1 MVDVIKGEKVNIS
14 IRQAVAESIH
24 QFVYSRFFP
33 TSAAL
38 GYRKTEGCCQPHPSC
53 LTMTKTQK
61 NAKTNTKQ
69 IEMRKTNTALG
80 YRKTEGCC
88 QPHPSCLTMTKT
100 QKNAKTNTKQIEMRK
115 TNTALGYRKTEGCCQ
130 LHPSCLT
137 MTKT

>member
-1 MVDVIKGEKVNIS
+1 MQ
-14 IRQAVAESIH
+14 RQTQKQIEM
-24 QFVYSRFFP
+24 RKTN
-33 TSAAL
+33 TSL
-38 GYRKTEGCCQPHPSC
+38 GYRKTEGCCQPYPSC

-100 QKNAKTNTKQIEMRK
+100 QKNAKTKRQTQNK
-115 TNTALGYRKTEGCCQ
+115 
-130 LHPSCLT
+130 
-137 MTKT
+137 

>member
-1 MVDVIKGEKVNIS
+1 MQEILVFSKEKKQKIFFDETRIKIVDVIKGEKVNIS

-53 LTMTKTQK
+53 LTMTKMQK

-69 IEMRKTNTALG
+69 IEMRKTNTALV
-80 YRKTEGCC
+80 
-88 QPHPSCLTMTKT
+88 S
-100 QKNAKTNTKQIEMRK
+100 
-115 TNTALGYRKTEGCCQ
+115 
-130 LHPSCLT
+130 
-137 MTKT
+137 